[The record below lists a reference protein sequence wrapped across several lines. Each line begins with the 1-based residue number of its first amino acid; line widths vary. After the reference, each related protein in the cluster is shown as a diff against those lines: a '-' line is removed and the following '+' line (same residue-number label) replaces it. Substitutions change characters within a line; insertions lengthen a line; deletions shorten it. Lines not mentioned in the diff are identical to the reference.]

1 MASLAQEAQEFL
13 AYLRGERRAG
23 PNTLRNYAADLRQF
37 ATCAGA
43 ATEVA
48 AVDAALIRRFLAEL
62 HARGAQ
68 KASIARRLATLR
80 SFFRYLLQEGRL
92 AANPAA
98 AVASPKL
105 PKRLPPIP
113 TAAQLN
119 SALDSRPAA
128 EAPFPERERAI
139 VELLYGAG
147 LRISELAGLD
157 LDGVDCA
164 GQTVRVL
171 GKGDKE
177 RIVPFGAKARQA
189 LEAYL
194 PRRAALLAGRTA
206 APLFLNRRG
215 GRLTDRSARR
225 LVKSWAARHGLPA
238 QLHPHT
244 LRHAFASHLLAEGAD
259 LRVIQEMLG
268 HASLATTQKYTQTEI
283 RQLMAVYDRA
293 HPKA

>member
-1 MASLAQEAQEFL
+1 MASLALEAQEFL

-23 PNTLRNYAADLRQF
+23 PNTLRNYAADLRHF
-37 ATCAGA
+37 AACAGA

-113 TAAQLN
+113 TAEQLN

-147 LRISELAGLD
+147 LRISELVGLD

-206 APLFLNRRG
+206 VPLFLNRRG

-225 LVKSWAARHGLPA
+225 LVKDWAARHGLPA